1 MGASSSRVTGVGTFF
16 PPHLRQNLGQ
26 QFAQHLGRIHAF
38 AWQQSELDAFDK
50 PQLGTQSVEWDL
62 NHWERIWEEHVNE
75 DVPLMRL
82 AMAWLRAHMPRV
94 DHVSVVHGD

>member
-1 MGASSSRVTGVGTFF
+1 MTGVGTFF

-62 NHWERIWEEHVNE
+62 NHWERIWE
-75 DVPLMRL
+75 DVKGSESSKRVAGVL
-82 AMAWLRAHMPRV
+82 PRTR
-94 DHVSVVHGD
+94 DAGAAFQS